1 MESYG
6 LIVFLMVALGTGFLI
21 CEVFIP
27 SAGILAVAS
36 LLSYTVATFCAWK
49 GWYQAG
55 ETVWWW
61 SFVFGMLILL
71 PTTISGTVYIFPRTS
86 YGKAVLAVPQSLEE
100 VTPFQ
105 EEATRL
111 NGLIGSC
118 GKTTMMF
125 SPGGMIQIGNE
136 KFHAESDGALIDAD
150 QDVVVVGVK
159 GNRLVVM
166 SAELRDSI
174 AQSTASPKTAAV
186 NEQPNA
192 VFTHGDAASNDGSN
206 DDPIDF
212 DIPENV

>member
-6 LIVFLMVALGTGFLI
+6 LIVFMMVALVTGFLI

-27 SAGILAVAS
+27 SAGILTAAS
-36 LLSYTVATFCAWK
+36 ILCYLVATFCAWK

-61 SFVFGMLILL
+61 GYVFGMLILL

-86 YGKAVLAVPQSLEE
+86 YGKSVLAVPQSLEE

-105 EEATRL
+105 EEEARL
-111 NGLIGSC
+111 NGLIGSR

-125 SPGGMIQIGNE
+125 SPGGMVQVGRE
-136 KFHAESDGALIDAD
+136 KFHAESNGALIQAD

-166 SAELRDSI
+166 SAELHASI
-174 AQSTASPKTAAV
+174 APAAASPKTAAL
-186 NEQPNA
+186 NEESNHDFA
-192 VFTHGDAASNDGSN
+192 ADATVTDAAN

>member
-6 LIVFLMVALGTGFLI
+6 LIVFLMVAMGTGFLI

-27 SAGILAVAS
+27 SAGILTIAS
-36 LLSYTVATFCAWK
+36 LLSYLVATFCAWK
-49 GWYQAG
+49 GWYQTG

-61 SFVFGMLILL
+61 SYVFGMLILL

-86 YGKAVLAVPQSLEE
+86 YGKSVLAVPQSLEE

-105 EEATRL
+105 EEAARL
-111 NGLIGSC
+111 GSLINSR
-118 GKTTMMF
+118 GKSATMF
-125 SPGGMIQIGNE
+125 SPGGMVQIGHE

-166 SAELRDSI
+166 SAELHDRI

-192 VFTHGDAASNDGSN
+192 GFAHDGAVPNDASN